1 MAKKVLAST
10 SKTIDKMAI
19 AKNTGKDSDR
29 FFRAFEALFAKP
41 DSFLKKFGVRS

>member
-10 SKTIDKMAI
+10 SRTIDRIAI

-29 FFRAFEALFAKP
+29 FFKAFEALFA
-41 DSFLKKFGVRS
+41 